1 MESMLDED
9 LSCMK
14 GDLTNVGSMD
24 EYHQALDMLK
34 KIDAPVKLVIAGNH
48 DRTLDKEWMKRNPFN
63 LDLSLDERKAVWQ
76 QATDLWFAKD
86 GRAVREGVQM
96 LEEGTHLI
104 RLENGAQLR
113 VRMALEKQL

>member
-1 MESMLDED
+1 
-9 LSCMK
+9 MK

-104 RLENGAQLR
+104 HLKNGAQLR
-113 VRMALEKQL
+113 VLMTFYSNCIWYKPMNIRY